1 MVTEKIRAAQLMS
14 IGAIMG
20 ELFRPERHE
29 TIRNFGPLLV
39 GRDVETGYLLARW
52 GRGGELLRAALP
64 AANAAGKPKETHR

>member
-1 MVTEKIRAAQLMS
+1 VTEKIEAAKRMS

-29 TIRNFGPLLV
+29 TIRNFGLMFV

-52 GRGGELLRAALP
+52 DRGGELLRAPRP
-64 AANAAGKPKETHR
+64 AANAAGKPKETQR

>member
-14 IGAIMG
+14 IGAMMG

-29 TIRNFGPLLV
+29 TIRNFDPLLV
-39 GRDVETGYLLARW
+39 GR
-52 GRGGELLRAALP
+52 GGELPRAALT